1 MSARANPS
9 RAVYLSEVVDH
20 LDEGANFFDRLSAE
34 QQRSVR
40 RLARPLAVPRGKTVF
55 RQGAP
60 HAGIYLIEEGVVRSY
75 YTFPSGREITLA
87 YWTRGHFVGGP
98 EIFGGGEH
106 IWSGEAVENV
116 RLLHLSGDALRTL
129 TLRTPQFAIALVEG
143 LVAKSKCYSALVH
156 MLGTRS
162 ATERLAQLLI
172 ILGKAYGRSDGN
184 RLVIEHR
191 VTHNQLA
198 TIIGATRQWVTVT
211 LDRFRRKGI
220 ISVGRRAIVIESLEL
235 LLEWTGDRKA
245 GAK

>member
-1 MSARANPS
+1 
-9 RAVYLSEVVDH
+9 
-20 LDEGANFFDRLSAE
+20 
-34 QQRSVR
+34 
-40 RLARPLAVPRGKTVF
+40 
-55 RQGAP
+55 
-60 HAGIYLIEEGVVRSY
+60 
-75 YTFPSGREITLA
+75 
-87 YWTRGHFVGGP
+87 
-98 EIFGGGEH
+98 
-106 IWSGEAVENV
+106 V